1 MNGPV
6 FGFTGCSVVLR
17 TFSPY
22 SFTRCF
28 VAFFAIVRTQGF
40 IRNLVV
46 RLPFFFFFFFPSPS
60 VHLDAVR
67 RRCATSVKPHIKVV
81 VRVLHSTSYLFVFF
95 KVTYDSAGG
104 QLRVEGPEATD
115 IAFDELLKWL
125 NAYLPCF
132 GVVSSPRKED
142 TAGSWRSANIAAA
155 GGSGNT
161 TFFFACTGL
170 IVTLRV
176 ARTADGGFACVT
188 RECWGEVSGEK
199 AHARRIRRKT

>member
-1 MNGPV
+1 MALRD
-6 FGFTGCSVVLR
+6 VLWYCGLFR
-17 TFSPY
+17 PIALRDVLWPSLR
-22 SFTRCF
+22 SFARRVSFATSWF
-28 VAFFAIVRTQGF
+28 VS
-40 IRNLVV
+40 L
-46 RLPFFFFFFFPSPS
+46 FFFFFFPSPS

-199 AHARRIRRKT
+199 AHAHRIRRKT